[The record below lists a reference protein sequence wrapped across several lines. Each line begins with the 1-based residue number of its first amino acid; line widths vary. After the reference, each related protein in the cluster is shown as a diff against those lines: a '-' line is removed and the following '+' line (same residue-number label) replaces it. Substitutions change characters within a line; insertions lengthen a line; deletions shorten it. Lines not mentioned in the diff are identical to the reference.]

1 MRMEQLVK
9 KYNILEPLCLG
20 LSAKSASLLCGILD
34 ILYKIIQ
41 YYENVFTGSYNRIT
55 DTL

>member
-20 LSAKSASLLCGILD
+20 LSAKSASLLCEILD